1 MIETVSKKLIITIG
15 KERYQHSLRVMNTS
29 IKLAKVYGEDMEKTR
44 IAALLHDCGK
54 IPNVKDLLVKASEFD
69 IVLDELMRENTSL
82 IHAPLGAKLAE
93 KVYNINDQYILDAI
107 RYHTTGRENM
117 TLLDKIIYISDY
129 IEPERSFEGLD
140 YIRKLA
146 FTDLDRS
153 LLTSMNNTIKFLIEN
168 DELIA
173 VNTINARNYLKII
186 EINKEVNA

>member
-1 MIETVSKKLIITIG
+1 MIETVSKSLINTIG
-15 KERYQHSLRVMNTS
+15 KDRYQHSIRVMNTS
-29 IKLAKVYGEDMEKTR
+29 INLAKVYGEDMEKTR

-54 IPNVKDLLVKASEFD
+54 ISNVKDLLSKASEFD
-69 IVLDELMRENTSL
+69 VVLDELMRENTSL

-140 YIRKLA
+140 LVRKLA
-146 FTDLDRS
+146 FTDLNRS
-153 LLTSMNNTIKFLIEN
+153 ILISMNDTIKFLIEK

-173 VNTINARNYLKII
+173 VDTINARNYLNIRDK
-186 EINKEVNA
+186 